1 MNCTKPLLF
10 CSPGTG
16 GGGGGTPPAVFT
28 RKAAISLTTTL
39 TATQIANGTES
50 DSQTITI
57 PTWMMGRYYVYFG
70 VPTAET
76 DLNSLMAG
84 GLEQFAALMQV
95 TGDIDGYK
103 WWRTIGRMRA
113 RISGSVFVMRP

>member
-39 TATQIANGTES
+39 TAAQIAAGT
-50 DSQTITI
+50 DSQGQGITI
-57 PTWMMGRYYVYFG
+57 PTWMAMRYYVYFG
-70 VPTAET
+70 VPTTES
-76 DLNSLMAG
+76 DLTSIKAG
-84 GLEQFAALMQV
+84 GFEQFTAFVPV
-95 TGDIDGYK
+95 TGAIDGYN
-103 WWRTIGRMRA
+103 WWRTIDRQKA
-113 RISGSVFVMRP
+113 RISGSVFVISP